1 MGRRTMVAQPAGRK
15 QVTERETSLRIDC
28 AIIEIERVSIWLEEF
43 AASAGVSPA
52 MTSEVLVAI
61 DEVLSNIIL
70 HGPRAG
76 AAGSGTIQLD
86 LRIGS
91 QGIELTVTDDGQAF
105 DPTTAAPVRVRRS
118 PGKNRLGGVGLLFV
132 RSLMDEIRY
141 SRLNG
146 CNRLVLCKRLPAAA
160 S

>member
-1 MGRRTMVAQPAGRK
+1 MVARPVGWK

-28 AIIEIERVSIWLEEF
+28 AIVEIERVSIWLEEF

-52 MTSEVLVAI
+52 MTSAVLVAI
-61 DEVLSNIIL
+61 DEVLSNIIH
-70 HGPRAG
+70 HGPRVGAG
-76 AAGSGTIQLD
+76 CPGTIQLD
-86 LRIGS
+86 LRIGP
-91 QGIELTVTDDGQAF
+91 QRLELTVTDDGQAF

-118 PGKNRLGGVGLLFV
+118 PGKHRLGGVGLLFV

-146 CNRLVLCKRLPAAA
+146 SNRLVLCKYLKAA